1 VRLIFLIRSPATSR
15 IINEA
20 SDDNKDYGTLGRL
33 ATRLPEIQMS
43 LDHSWK
49 MAVNSSEAKM
59 NSTQNS

>member
-1 VRLIFLIRSPATSR
+1 VRLIFLIRSPATSGV
-15 IINEA
+15 INEA

-33 ATRLPEIQMS
+33 ATRLPETQMS
-43 LDHSWK
+43 LGHWWK